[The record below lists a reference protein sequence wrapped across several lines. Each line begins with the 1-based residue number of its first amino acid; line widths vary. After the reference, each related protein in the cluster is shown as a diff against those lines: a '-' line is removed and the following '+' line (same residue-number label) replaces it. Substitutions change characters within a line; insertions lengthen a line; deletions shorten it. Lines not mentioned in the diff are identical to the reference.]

1 MTATGESPQV
11 KEREIEPGGNKDKL
25 TMVVFSGELDRALA
39 AFILATTAATMG
51 MEVQM
56 FFTFWGL
63 NVIKRNEGPIQSK
76 GLMRKMLNFMNR
88 GGSRKLKLSKF
99 HMFGLGT
106 AMIKRLM
113 KDIRHPSLDDMIT
126 MATDLGVKLIA
137 CTTSCGLMG
146 LPEDSFRSEV
156 ESVAG
161 AAYFL
166 GEASNSNVTLFI

>member
-1 MTATGESPQV
+1 MTNAKGSDRA
-11 KEREIEPGGNKDKL
+11 KEKETEPGGNKDKL

-51 MEVQM
+51 MDVTM

-63 NVIKRNEGPIQSK
+63 NVIKRNEGPIKSK
-76 GLMRKMLNFMNR
+76 GLVRKMLNFMNR

-106 AMIKRLM
+106 AMIKSLM

-146 LPEDSFRSEV
+146 IPEDSFRSEV
-156 ESVAG
+156 ENLAG

-166 GEASNSNVTLFI
+166 GEASNSKVTLFI